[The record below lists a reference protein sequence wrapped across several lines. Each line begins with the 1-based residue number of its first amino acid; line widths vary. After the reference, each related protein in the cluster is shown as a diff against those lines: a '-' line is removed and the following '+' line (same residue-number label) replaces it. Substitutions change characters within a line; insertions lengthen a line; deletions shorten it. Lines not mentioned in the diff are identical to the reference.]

1 MAYIPVWESMAEA
14 LARVT
19 GYSDSTADAQRD
31 ICRALS
37 DSKLRAR
44 YHVER
49 VQTPFGFEVH
59 RRAIGKPRS
68 TFDQGDII
76 GYPRVPPDL
85 SPDEIDWENS
95 RPKWPWLDKHRF
107 LVGIAKLEIL
117 TADVIRVL
125 CGGGQRVSTSDTSAE
140 EPLAKQ
146 GLEEPITAAAEEPV
160 FEQPLTTAAKG
171 RRPTA
176 ADEGRAAKALE
187 AQLRLDHN
195 MSVAGAEN
203 FCSEVGP
210 ALGNRAFGRVW
221 RKARVAAGLDRTAKA
236 GRKRKLPR

>member
-19 GYSDSTADAQRD
+19 GYSDSMLDAQRD

-37 DSKLRAR
+37 DGKLRAR
-44 YHVER
+44 YRVER
-49 VQTPFGFEVH
+49 VQTPYGLEVS
-59 RRAIGKPRS
+59 RRAFGHPRIGL
-68 TFDQGDII
+68 DQPDII
-76 GYPRVPPDL
+76 GLPSVPQDL
-85 SPDEIDWENS
+85 SPDEIDWESS
-95 RPKWPWLDKHRF
+95 RPKRPWLDKHGF

-125 CGGGQRVSTSDTSAE
+125 CGGAQRVSTSDTRAE
-140 EPLAKQ
+140 EPLAKKV
-146 GLEEPITAAAEEPV
+146 LEEPITTAAEEPV

-195 MSVAGAEN
+195 MSVAGAKK
-203 FCSEVGP
+203 FCSEIGP
-210 ALGNRAFGRVW
+210 SLGGRPFGRVW